1 MSNAQNP
8 EFGKSE
14 KGVKD
19 AATAI
24 LGKLQGLNLDN
35 IQAITIGLQLR
46 GQPGSPADEAAEQ
59 EQEAPTPDAE
69 NKADEKVDAEAVKKD
84 QLPPKY
90 DAQTGKKL

>member
-1 MSNAQNP
+1 MANAQNP

-24 LGKLQGLNLDN
+24 LQKLSGLNLDN
-35 IQAITIGLQLR
+35 IQAITIGLQMR
-46 GQPGSPADEAAEQ
+46 DTAAQ
-59 EQEAPTPDAE
+59 EQEEQEPAPDVE
-69 NKADEKVDAEAVKKD
+69 DKADEQKD
-84 QLPPKY
+84 QYQANGSKLPPKY